1 MTNRDVAAVLETVA
15 DLLEIKGESRFRVG
29 AYRRAAE
36 SLTALGRDVR
46 EVRREGGLEAVPNV
60 GAAIAQKVGEL
71 LDTGRL
77 GYLEALE
84 AEVPRSLATLLQVP
98 DLGPKKIKLF
108 WEKAGVTDLAS
119 LEAAAREGRL
129 RDLPGMGPKSEAKLL
144 EGLASLARR
153 TGRTPLGRALPAA
166 EAQLALL
173 RAVPGVERAEA
184 VGSLRRRRETVGDLD
199 FLAAARDAQAVMDA
213 FTLQPS
219 VARVLGRG
227 DTKASVEFHDGLRA
241 QLWVHPP
248 ERFGT
253 ALAHATGSKEH
264 NVALRERALARG
276 LSLSEHAL
284 TPTDGGPEVL
294 LATEEAL
301 HRALGLSYIP
311 PELREAGGE
320 IRAAEAGTLPARL
333 EAEHVLAALHNHS
346 TWSDGRASILEMA
359 EAAIARG
366 YRVLAITDHSFGL
379 GVAQGVDAE
388 GLLRQRR
395 EIDAV
400 QEALGDRIRLLQ
412 GVEVEI
418 RADGTLDLEDDVLA
432 TLDVVVASLHVAL
445 RQPREQVTAR
455 ALAALRNPH
464 VDILGHPTG
473 RLLPDREGADLDMDA
488 VLTAARETGTALEI
502 NANPRRLDLAD
513 VYVRRAVELGVRLSI
528 NTDAHRPEHF
538 DFLSFGID
546 VARRGWAPPEAVVN
560 AWDVERMLG
569 WLGERKG

>member
-1 MTNRDVAAVLETVA
+1 MTNREIATTLQTIA

-36 SLTALGRDVR
+36 SLLNLGRDVAD
-46 EVRREGGLEAVPNV
+46 VRREGALEAVPGV
-60 GAAIAQKVGEL
+60 GEAIALKVGEL

-77 GYLEALE
+77 VYLETLE
-84 AEVPRSLATLLQVP
+84 AEVPRSLTQLLGVP

-108 WEKAGVTDLAS
+108 WEKAGVTDLAA
-119 LEAAAREGRL
+119 LEAAAKAGTL

-153 TGRTPLGRALPAA
+153 SGRTPLGRALPAA
-166 EAQLALL
+166 EAQLERL
-173 RAVPGVERAEA
+173 RAVPGVVRAEA

-199 FLAAARDAQAVMDA
+199 LLVAASDPTAAMDA
-213 FTLQPS
+213 FTGQAS

-227 DTKASVEFHDGLRA
+227 DTKASVEFQDGLRA

-253 ALAHATGSKEH
+253 ALVHATGSKEH

-284 TPTDGGPEVL
+284 TPTDGGPEIL
-294 LATEEAL
+294 LATEEEV
-301 HRALGLSYIP
+301 HRALGLPYIP
-311 PELREAGGE
+311 PELREATGE
-320 IRAAEAGTLPARL
+320 IRAAERGALPERL
-333 EAEHVLAALHNHS
+333 EVEHVRAALHNHS
-346 TWSDGRASILEMA
+346 TWSDGKATIREMA
-359 EAAIARG
+359 EGAIARG

-379 GVAQGVDAE
+379 GIAQGVDAE

-400 QEALGDRIRLLQ
+400 QQELGDRLQLLQ
-412 GVEVEI
+412 GIEVEI
-418 RADGTLDLEDDVLA
+418 RADGTLDLPDDVLEA
-432 TLDVVVASLHVAL
+432 LDVVVASLHVAL

-488 VLTAARETGTALEI
+488 VLSAARETGTALEI
-502 NANPRRLDLAD
+502 NANPRRLDLPD
-513 VYVRRAVELGVRLSI
+513 VYVRRAMELGVMLSI
-528 NTDAHRPEHF
+528 NTDAHRVEHY
-538 DFLSFGID
+538 DFLSFGVD
-546 VARRGWAPPEAVVN
+546 VARRGWVPPEAVIN
-560 AWDVERMLG
+560 TWATERLVG